1 MNGKKIEKNTLV
13 IGLNILYIL
22 NENFYTDIEIIYP
35 AYASKNN
42 SEQEKQILLIIPNEV
57 GRHYIALTKLLLL
70 LRRIT
75 STHNGNC
82 YCLNCLHSF
91 RAKNKLESNKRVCRN
106 KRFLQNWTTF

>member
-35 AYASKNN
+35 AYTSKNN
-42 SEQEKQILLIIPNEV
+42 SEQEKVPNEV

-70 LRRIT
+70 LRGIT

-91 RAKNKLESNKRVCRN
+91 TAKNKLESHKRVCRN
-106 KRFLQNWTTF
+106 KRFLQSWTTF

>member
-1 MNGKKIEKNTLV
+1 MEKKIEKNNLV

-70 LRRIT
+70 LRGIT
-75 STHNGNC
+75 SNHN
-82 YCLNCLHSF
+82 
-91 RAKNKLESNKRVCRN
+91 SN
-106 KRFLQNWTTF
+106 